1 MSENL
6 NSTTEPLP
14 VSSEVS
20 PRKPRLGWLDAL
32 RGFTMLLVV
41 TNHVALKSFGM
52 QIRWSAALQFFLLFR
67 MPLFFFIS
75 GFLAYKASRVWN
87 ARTLGELTLKK
98 MRVQIIPTVVY
109 FLLFLAMVP
118 TTPFLHNLDEALASS
133 MKAGYWFTIVL
144 LYMLLT
150 FYLFSYVESKLFR
163 GYEGTGARGRENRSS
178 ADTHAKGILVPSA
191 SNEAVPRTPTPPILI
206 LLLFI
211 VSLCLFETCYL
222 PRHFSWALGYKGQP
236 NEFLNYTS
244 LVEMFRY
251 FPFFLYGAIVHRYW
265 ERAQRLM
272 DSRWFFPVVVV
283 LALLTTLEV
292 IKWHNLRLE
301 WASLPHTLAMF
312 LLLTMVFMFFRHY
325 SDFFS
330 DKTALGRGLQFI
342 GRRTLDIYLLHY
354 FFLPKLP
361 MVGEFF
367 RLNRHNFILDTTAAL
382 AVALVVVAFC
392 VITSQLLRVSP
403 FLKKYL
409 FGR

>member
-98 MRVQIIPTVVY
+98 MRVQIIPTVVF

-163 GYEGTGARGRENRSS
+163 GYPA
-178 ADTHAKGILVPSA
+178 
-191 SNEAVPRTPTPPILI
+191 PPILI

-211 VSLCLFETCYL
+211 VSLCMFETCYL

-251 FPFFLYGAIVHRYW
+251 FPFFLYGALMHRYW

-272 DSRWFFPVVVV
+272 DSRWFFPVVVI

-403 FLKKYL
+403 FLKKHL

>member
-6 NSTTEPLP
+6 RSMN
-14 VSSEVS
+14 
-20 PRKPRLGWLDAL
+20 KGGRLGWLDAL
-32 RGFTMLLVV
+32 RGFTMILVV

-98 MRVQIIPTVVY
+98 LRVQIIPTAVF
-109 FLLFLAMVP
+109 FLLFLAMIP
-118 TTPFLHNLDEALASS
+118 TTPFADNLSEALASS
-133 MKAGYWFTIVL
+133 MKAGYWFTLVL

-150 FYLFSYVESKLFR
+150 FYLFSYIEQKLFSLHTFPLTR
-163 GYEGTGARGRENRSS
+163 LPVAFPHSS
-178 ADTHAKGILVPSA
+178 LLLP
-191 SNEAVPRTPTPPILI
+191 
-206 LLLFI
+206 LLFI
-211 VSLCLFETCYL
+211 VSLFFFETCYL
-222 PRHFSWALGYKGQP
+222 PRQFSWALGYKGPP
-236 NEFLNYTS
+236 NEFMNYTS

-251 FPFFLYGAIVHRYW
+251 FPFFLYGAIVHRHW
-265 ERAQRLM
+265 DRAQRLM
-272 DSRWFFPVVVV
+272 DSRWFYPVVVV
-283 LALLTTLEV
+283 LALITTLEV
-292 IKWHNLRLE
+292 LKWHTLRME
-301 WASLPHTLAMF
+301 WASLPHTLSMF

-325 SDFFS
+325 NDYFS
-330 DKTALGRGLQFI
+330 DRTFLGRGLQFI

-367 RLNRHNFILDTTAAL
+367 RVNRHNFILDTTASL
-382 AVALVVVAFC
+382 AVALLVVAFC
-392 VITSQLLRVSP
+392 ILTSQLLRVSP

-409 FGR
+409 FGRS

>member
-1 MSENL
+1 MSESL
-6 NSTTEPLP
+6 NSLHSKTVEP
-14 VSSEVS
+14 STSTK
-20 PRKPRLGWLDAL
+20 KPRLGWLDAL

-87 ARTLGELTLKK
+87 ARTLGELSLKK
-98 MRVQIIPTVVY
+98 LRVQIIPTVVF
-109 FLLFLAMVP
+109 FLLFLTMIP
-118 TTPFLHNLDEALASS
+118 TTPFIDSLNEALASS
-133 MKAGYWFTIVL
+133 MKAGYWFTLVL

-150 FYLFSYVESKLFR
+150 FYIFSYVEQKLI
-163 GYEGTGARGRENRSS
+163 SS
-178 ADTHAKGILVPSA
+178 HFPLSSFLLP
-191 SNEAVPRTPTPPILI
+191 
-206 LLLFI
+206 LLFL

-222 PRHFSWALGYKGQP
+222 PRQFSWAMGHKGTP
-236 NEFLNYTS
+236 NAFMNYSS
-244 LVEMFRY
+244 LVEMIRY

-265 ERAQRLM
+265 DRAQRLM
-272 DSRWFFPVVVV
+272 DSRWFFPLVV
-283 LALLTTLEV
+283 LLALITTIEV
-292 IKWHNLRLE
+292 IKWHYFRLE

-330 DKTALGRGLQFI
+330 DKTVLGRGLQFI

-367 RLNRHNFILDTTAAL
+367 RVNRHNFILDTTAAL

-409 FGR
+409 FGRE

>member
-1 MSENL
+1 MSESL
-6 NSTTEPLP
+6 NSI
-14 VSSEVS
+14 
-20 PRKPRLGWLDAL
+20 KPRLGWLDAL

-52 QIRWSAALQFFLLFR
+52 QIRWSTALQFFLLFR

-75 GFLAYKASRVWN
+75 GFLAYKASRIWN
-87 ARTLGELTLKK
+87 AHTLGELTLKK
-98 MRVQIIPTVVY
+98 LRVQIIPTAVF
-109 FLLFLAMVP
+109 FLLFLAMIP
-118 TTPFLHNLDEALASS
+118 TTPFIDSLNEALASS
-133 MKAGYWFTIVL
+133 MKAGYWFTLVL

-150 FYLFSYVESKLFR
+150 FYLFSYVESKIFR
-163 GYEGTGARGRENRSS
+163 GYEGTGARGREN
-178 ADTHAKGILVPSA
+178 
-191 SNEAVPRTPTPPILI
+191 TPAPPILI
-206 LLLFI
+206 ILLFI

-222 PRHFSWALGYKGQP
+222 PRQFSWAMGHKGPP
-236 NEFLNYTS
+236 NEFMNYSS
-244 LVEMFRY
+244 LVEMIRY

-272 DSRWFFPVVVV
+272 DSRWFFPVVVL
-283 LALLTTLEV
+283 LALITTIEV
-292 IKWHNLRLE
+292 IKWHYFRLE

-367 RLNRHNFILDTTAAL
+367 RVNRHNFILDTTAAL

-409 FGR
+409 FGRE

>member
-1 MSENL
+1 MSESL
-6 NSTTEPLP
+6 NSI
-14 VSSEVS
+14 
-20 PRKPRLGWLDAL
+20 KPRLGWLDAL

-41 TNHVALKSFGM
+41 TNHVAMKSFGM

-75 GFLAYKASRVWN
+75 GFLAYKASRIWN
-87 ARTLGELTLKK
+87 AHTLGELTLKK
-98 MRVQIIPTVVY
+98 LRVQIIPTAVF
-109 FLLFLAMVP
+109 FLLFLAMIP
-118 TTPFLHNLDEALASS
+118 TTPFIDSLNEALASS
-133 MKAGYWFTIVL
+133 MKAGYWFTLVL

-150 FYLFSYVESKLFR
+150 FYLFSYVESKIFR
-163 GYEGTGARGRENRSS
+163 GYEGTGARGREN
-178 ADTHAKGILVPSA
+178 
-191 SNEAVPRTPTPPILI
+191 TPAPPILI
-206 LLLFI
+206 ILLFI
-211 VSLCLFETCYL
+211 ISLCLFETCYL
-222 PRHFSWALGYKGQP
+222 PRQFSWALGHKGQP
-236 NEFLNYTS
+236 NAFMNYSS
-244 LVEMFRY
+244 LVEMIRY
-251 FPFFLYGAIVHRYW
+251 FSFFLYGAIVHRYW

-272 DSRWFFPVVVV
+272 DSRWFFPVVVL
-283 LALLTTLEV
+283 LALITTIEV
-292 IKWHNLRLE
+292 IKWHYFRLE

-367 RLNRHNFILDTTAAL
+367 RVNRHNFILDTTAAL

-409 FGR
+409 FGRE

>member
-1 MSENL
+1 
-6 NSTTEPLP
+6 
-14 VSSEVS
+14 
-20 PRKPRLGWLDAL
+20 
-32 RGFTMLLVV
+32 MLLVV

-75 GFLAYKASRVWN
+75 GFLAYKASRIWN

-98 MRVQIIPTVVY
+98 LRVQIIPTAVF
-109 FLLFLAMVP
+109 FLLFLAMIP
-118 TTPFLHNLDEALASS
+118 TTPFIDSLNEALASS
-133 MKAGYWFTIVL
+133 MKAGYWFTLVL

-150 FYLFSYVESKLFR
+150 FYLFSYVESKIFR
-163 GYEGTGARGRENRSS
+163 GYEGTGARGREN
-178 ADTHAKGILVPSA
+178 
-191 SNEAVPRTPTPPILI
+191 TPAPPIFI

-211 VSLCLFETCYL
+211 ISLCLFETCYL
-222 PRHFSWALGYKGQP
+222 PRQFSWALGHKGPP
-236 NEFLNYTS
+236 NEFMNYSS
-244 LVEMFRY
+244 LVEMIRY

-265 ERAQRLM
+265 DRAQRLM
-272 DSRWFFPVVVV
+272 DSRWFFPVVVL
-283 LALLTTLEV
+283 LALITTIEV
-292 IKWHNLRLE
+292 IKWHYFRLE

-367 RLNRHNFILDTTAAL
+367 RVNRHNFILDTTAAL

-409 FGR
+409 FGRE

>member
-1 MSENL
+1 MKQPDVN
-6 NSTTEPLP
+6 N
-14 VSSEVS
+14 
-20 PRKPRLGWLDAL
+20 RKPRLGWLDAL

-75 GFLAYKASRVWN
+75 GFLAYKASRIWN

-98 MRVQIIPTVVY
+98 LRVQIIPTVVF
-109 FLLFLAMVP
+109 FLLFLAMIP
-118 TTPFLHNLDEALASS
+118 TTPFVDSLNEALASS
-133 MKAGYWFTIVL
+133 MKAGYWFTLVL
-144 LYMLLT
+144 LYMLLM
-150 FYLFSYVESKLFR
+150 FYLFSYVEQKLSIVHFPL
-163 GYEGTGARGRENRSS
+163 SI
-178 ADTHAKGILVPSA
+178 ILFV
-191 SNEAVPRTPTPPILI
+191 
-206 LLLFI
+206 

-222 PRHFSWALGYKGQP
+222 PRQFSWALGYKGPP
-236 NEFLNYTS
+236 NEFMNYTS
-244 LVEMFRY
+244 LVEMIRY

-265 ERAQRLM
+265 DRAQRLM
-272 DSRWFFPVVVV
+272 DSRWFFPVVVL
-283 LALLTTLEV
+283 LAVITTLEV
-292 IKWHNLRLE
+292 IKWHYLRME

-367 RLNRHNFILDTTAAL
+367 RVNRHNFILDTTAAL

-392 VITSQLLRVSP
+392 VITSQILRVSP

-409 FGR
+409 FGRE

>member
-6 NSTTEPLP
+6 NSLNSKAAESGT
-14 VSSEVS
+14 SMK
-20 PRKPRLGWLDAL
+20 KPRLGWLDAL

-52 QIRWSAALQFFLLFR
+52 QIRWSESLQLFLLFR

-98 MRVQIIPTVVY
+98 LRVQIIPTVVF
-109 FLLFLAMVP
+109 FLLFLTMIP
-118 TTPFLHNLDEALASS
+118 TTPIIDNLNEALASS
-133 MKAGYWFTIVL
+133 MKAGYWFTLVL

-150 FYLFSYVESKLFR
+150 FYVFSYMESKLTT
-163 GYEGTGARGRENRSS
+163 Y
-178 ADTHAKGILVPSA
+178 L
-191 SNEAVPRTPTPPILI
+191 PPLAPY
-206 LLLFI
+206 LLPLLFI

-222 PRHFSWALGYKGQP
+222 PRQFSWAMGHKGPP
-236 NEFLNYTS
+236 NAFMNYSS
-244 LVEMFRY
+244 LVEMLRY
-251 FPFFLYGAIVHRYW
+251 FPFFLYGAIMHRYW

-272 DSRWFFPVVVV
+272 DSRWCFPVVVL
-283 LALLTTLEV
+283 LALITTLEV
-292 IKWHNLRLE
+292 IKWHTLRLE

-330 DKTALGRGLQFI
+330 DKTALGRSLQFI

-367 RLNRHNFILDTTAAL
+367 RVNRHNFILDTTTAL

-409 FGR
+409 FGRS

>member
-1 MSENL
+1 MKQPDVN
-6 NSTTEPLP
+6 NK
-14 VSSEVS
+14 
-20 PRKPRLGWLDAL
+20 KPRLGWLDAL

-75 GFLAYKASRVWN
+75 GFLAYKASRIWN

-98 MRVQIIPTVVY
+98 LRVQIIPTVVF
-109 FLLFLAMVP
+109 FLLFLAMIP
-118 TTPFLHNLDEALASS
+118 TTPFVDSLNEALASS
-133 MKAGYWFTIVL
+133 MKAGYWFTLVL

-150 FYLFSYVESKLFR
+150 FYLFSYVESKLSAWLR
-163 GYEGTGARGRENRSS
+163 HQVSTAVAARLCRLLPTGRKNFSLFTIHFS
-178 ADTHAKGILVPSA
+178 
-191 SNEAVPRTPTPPILI
+191 
-206 LLLFI
+206 LLLL
-211 VSLCLFETCYL
+211 SLCLFETCYL
-222 PRHFSWALGYKGQP
+222 PRQFSWALGYKGPP
-236 NEFLNYTS
+236 NEFMNYSS
-244 LVEMFRY
+244 LVEMIRY
-251 FPFFLYGAIVHRYW
+251 FPFFLYGTIVHRYW

-272 DSRWFFPVVVV
+272 DSRWFFPVVVL
-283 LALLTTLEV
+283 LALITTLEV
-292 IKWHNLRLE
+292 IKWHYLRME

-367 RLNRHNFILDTTAAL
+367 RVNRHNFILDTTAAI
-382 AVALVVVAFC
+382 AIALVVVAFC

-409 FGR
+409 FGRE

>member
-1 MSENL
+1 MSESL
-6 NSTTEPLP
+6 NSLTESLAVEAQTP
-14 VSSEVS
+14 
-20 PRKPRLGWLDAL
+20 KKMRLGWLDAL

-75 GFLAYKASRVWN
+75 GYLAYKASRVWN
-87 ARTLGELTLKK
+87 ARTLGEMTLKK
-98 MRVQIIPTVVY
+98 MRVQIIPTAVFFV
-109 FLLFLAMVP
+109 LFLAMIP
-118 TTPFLHNLDEALASS
+118 TTPFIDNLNEALASS
-133 MKAGYWFTIVL
+133 MKAGYWFTLVL

-150 FYLFSYVESKLFR
+150 YYLFSYIEQKLPTFHIPLS
-163 GYEGTGARGRENRSS
+163 TFHLPLSS
-178 ADTHAKGILVPSA
+178 FLFP
-191 SNEAVPRTPTPPILI
+191 
-206 LLLFI
+206 LLFI

-222 PRHFSWALGYKGQP
+222 PRQFSWALGHKGPP
-236 NEFLNYTS
+236 NAFMNYSS
-244 LVEMFRY
+244 LVEMLRY
-251 FPFFLYGAIVHRYW
+251 FPFFLYGAFVHRHW

-272 DSRWFFPVVVV
+272 DSRWCFPVVVL
-283 LALLTTLEV
+283 LALITTLEV
-292 IKWHNLRLE
+292 IKWHNLRME

-325 SDFFS
+325 SDYFS
-330 DKTALGRGLQFI
+330 DKTALGRVLQFI

-367 RLNRHNFILDTTAAL
+367 RVNRHNFILDTTAAL
-382 AVALVVVAFC
+382 AVALVVVTFC
-392 VITSQLLRVSP
+392 VLTSQLLRVSP

>member
-6 NSTTEPLP
+6 NSLNSKTAEPGT
-14 VSSEVS
+14 STK
-20 PRKPRLGWLDAL
+20 KPRLGWLDAL

-75 GFLAYKASRVWN
+75 GYLAYKASRVWN

-98 MRVQIIPTVVY
+98 LRVQIIPTAVF
-109 FLLFLAMVP
+109 FLLFLAMIP
-118 TTPFLHNLDEALASS
+118 TTPFIDSLNEALASS
-133 MKAGYWFTIVL
+133 MKAGYWFTLVL

-150 FYLFSYVESKLFR
+150 FYLFSYVESKL
-163 GYEGTGARGRENRSS
+163 SS
-178 ADTHAKGILVPSA
+178 VFPLVA
-191 SNEAVPRTPTPPILI
+191 SFLLP
-206 LLLFI
+206 LLFI
-211 VSLCLFETCYL
+211 ISLGFFETCYL
-222 PRHFSWALGYKGQP
+222 PRQFSWALGHKGPP
-236 NEFLNYTS
+236 NAFLNYSS

-251 FPFFLYGAIVHRYW
+251 FPFFLYGAMVHRHW

-292 IKWHNLRLE
+292 IKWHYLRME

-367 RLNRHNFILDTTAAL
+367 RVNRHNFILDTTAAL

-409 FGR
+409 FGRS

>member
-1 MSENL
+1 MSESL
-6 NSTTEPLP
+6 NSTTEPLAVEAQTP
-14 VSSEVS
+14 
-20 PRKPRLGWLDAL
+20 KKMRLGWLDAL

-75 GFLAYKASRVWN
+75 GYLAYKASRVWN

-98 MRVQIIPTVVY
+98 LRVQIIPTAVF
-109 FLLFLAMVP
+109 FLLFLAMIP
-118 TTPFLHNLDEALASS
+118 TTPFVDSLNEALASS
-133 MKAGYWFTIVL
+133 MKAGYWFTLVL

-150 FYLFSYVESKLFR
+150 YYLFSYIEQKLISFHLPL
-163 GYEGTGARGRENRSS
+163 SS
-178 ADTHAKGILVPSA
+178 FLFP
-191 SNEAVPRTPTPPILI
+191 
-206 LLLFI
+206 LLFI

-222 PRHFSWALGYKGQP
+222 PRQFSWALGHKGPP
-236 NEFLNYTS
+236 NAFLNYSS

-251 FPFFLYGAIVHRYW
+251 FPFFLYGAFVHRHW

-272 DSRWFFPVVVV
+272 DSRWCFPIVVV

-292 IKWHNLRLE
+292 IKWHNLRME

-330 DKTALGRGLQFI
+330 DKTALGRGMQFI

-367 RLNRHNFILDTTAAL
+367 RVNRHNFILDTTAAL

-409 FGR
+409 FGRS

>member
-98 MRVQIIPTVVY
+98 MRVQIIPTVVF

-163 GYEGTGARGRENRSS
+163 GYPA
-178 ADTHAKGILVPSA
+178 
-191 SNEAVPRTPTPPILI
+191 PPILI

-251 FPFFLYGAIVHRYW
+251 FPFFLYGALVHRYW

-382 AVALVVVAFC
+382 TVALVVVAFC

-403 FLKKYL
+403 FLKKHL

>member
-1 MSENL
+1 MSESL
-6 NSTTEPLP
+6 NSLNRNAAEPSTLNK
-14 VSSEVS
+14 
-20 PRKPRLGWLDAL
+20 KPRLGWLDAL

-75 GFLAYKASRVWN
+75 GFLAYKASRIWN
-87 ARTLGELTLKK
+87 AHTLGELTLKK
-98 MRVQIIPTVVY
+98 LRVQIIPTAVF
-109 FLLFLAMVP
+109 FLLFLAMIP
-118 TTPFLHNLDEALASS
+118 TTPFIDSLNEALASS
-133 MKAGYWFTIVL
+133 MKAGYWFTLVL

-150 FYLFSYVESKLFR
+150 FYLFSYVESKIFR
-163 GYEGTGARGRENRSS
+163 GYEGTGARGSEN
-178 ADTHAKGILVPSA
+178 
-191 SNEAVPRTPTPPILI
+191 TPAPPILI
-206 LLLFI
+206 ILLFI
-211 VSLCLFETCYL
+211 ISLCLFETCYL
-222 PRHFSWALGYKGQP
+222 PRQFSWALGYKGTP
-236 NEFLNYTS
+236 NAFMNYSS
-244 LVEMFRY
+244 LVEMIRY

-265 ERAQRLM
+265 DRAQRLM
-272 DSRWFFPVVVV
+272 DSRWFFPVVVL
-283 LALLTTLEV
+283 LALITTIEV
-292 IKWHNLRLE
+292 IKWHYFRLE

-312 LLLTMVFMFFRHY
+312 LLLTIVFMFFRHY

-330 DKTALGRGLQFI
+330 DKTVLGRSLQFI

-367 RLNRHNFILDTTAAL
+367 RVNRHNFILDTTAAL

-392 VITSQLLRVSP
+392 VITSQLLRVRP

-409 FGR
+409 FGREQRILSPLSG

>member
-1 MSENL
+1 MSESL
-6 NSTTEPLP
+6 NSLTPSKGT
-14 VSSEVS
+14 
-20 PRKPRLGWLDAL
+20 RLGWLDAL

-75 GFLAYKASRVWN
+75 GYLAYKASRVWN
-87 ARTLGELTLKK
+87 ARTLGEMTLKK
-98 MRVQIIPTVVY
+98 MRVQIIPTAVF
-109 FLLFLAMVP
+109 FLLFLAMIP
-118 TTPFLHNLDEALASS
+118 TTPFIDNLNEALASS
-133 MKAGYWFTIVL
+133 MKAGYWFTLVL

-150 FYLFSYVESKLFR
+150 YYLFSYIEQKL
-163 GYEGTGARGRENRSS
+163 SS
-178 ADTHAKGILVPSA
+178 FHIPLSSFHLPLS
-191 SNEAVPRTPTPPILI
+191 SFLFP
-206 LLLFI
+206 LLFI

-222 PRHFSWALGYKGQP
+222 PRQFSWALGHKGPP
-236 NEFLNYTS
+236 NAFMNYSS
-244 LVEMFRY
+244 LVEMLRY
-251 FPFFLYGAIVHRYW
+251 FPFFLYGAFVHRHW

-272 DSRWFFPVVVV
+272 DSRWCFPVVVL
-283 LALLTTLEV
+283 LALITTLEV
-292 IKWHNLRLE
+292 IKWHNLRME

-325 SDFFS
+325 SDYFS
-330 DKTALGRGLQFI
+330 DKTALGRVLQFI

-367 RLNRHNFILDTTAAL
+367 RVNRHNFILDTTAAL

-392 VITSQLLRVSP
+392 VLTSQLLRVSP

-409 FGR
+409 FGRS

>member
-1 MSENL
+1 
-6 NSTTEPLP
+6 
-14 VSSEVS
+14 
-20 PRKPRLGWLDAL
+20 
-32 RGFTMLLVV
+32 MLLVV

-52 QIRWSAALQFFLLFR
+52 QIRWSTALQFFLLFR

-75 GFLAYKASRVWN
+75 GFLAYKASRIWN

-98 MRVQIIPTVVY
+98 LRVQIIPTAVF
-109 FLLFLAMVP
+109 FLLFLAMIP
-118 TTPFLHNLDEALASS
+118 TTPFIDSLNEALASS
-133 MKAGYWFTIVL
+133 MKAGYWFTLVL

-150 FYLFSYVESKLFR
+150 FYLFSYVESKIFR
-163 GYEGTGARGRENRSS
+163 GYEGTGARGREN
-178 ADTHAKGILVPSA
+178 
-191 SNEAVPRTPTPPILI
+191 TPAPPILI
-206 LLLFI
+206 ILIFI
-211 VSLCLFETCYL
+211 ISLCLFETCYL
-222 PRHFSWALGYKGQP
+222 PRQFSWALGYKGTP
-236 NEFLNYTS
+236 NAFMNYSS
-244 LVEMFRY
+244 LVEMIRY

-265 ERAQRLM
+265 DRAQRLM
-272 DSRWFFPVVVV
+272 DSRWFFPVVVL
-283 LALLTTLEV
+283 LALITTIEV
-292 IKWHNLRLE
+292 IKWHYFRLE

-367 RLNRHNFILDTTAAL
+367 RVNRHNFILDTTAAL

-409 FGR
+409 FGRE

>member
-6 NSTTEPLP
+6 
-14 VSSEVS
+14 SSL
-20 PRKPRLGWLDAL
+20 RKPRLGWLDAL

-87 ARTLGELTLKK
+87 ARTLGELSLKK
-98 MRVQIIPTVVY
+98 LRVQIIPTVVF
-109 FLLFLAMVP
+109 FLLFLAMIP
-118 TTPFLHNLDEALASS
+118 TTPFVPSLMEALASS
-133 MKAGYWFTIVL
+133 MKAGYWFTLVL

-150 FYLFSYVESKLFR
+150 FYVFSYVEAKLKSFHFPL
-163 GYEGTGARGRENRSS
+163 SS
-178 ADTHAKGILVPSA
+178 FLLP
-191 SNEAVPRTPTPPILI
+191 
-206 LLLFI
+206 LLFI
-211 VSLCLFETCYL
+211 VSLCFFETCYL
-222 PRHFSWALGYKGQP
+222 PRYYSWALGHKGPP

-251 FPFFLYGAIVHRYW
+251 FPFFLFGSIVHRYW
-265 ERAQRLM
+265 EQAQRLM
-272 DSRWFFPVVVV
+272 DSRWFFPVVTG
-283 LALLTTLEV
+283 LAIICTLDV
-292 IKWHNLRLE
+292 IKWHTLRMA
-301 WASLPHTLAMF
+301 WTSLPHTLAMF
-312 LLLTMVFMFFRHY
+312 LLLSMVFMFFRHY
-325 SDFFS
+325 HEFFEE
-330 DKTALGRGLQFI
+330 TRFGHGLQFI

-361 MVGEFF
+361 MVGLFF
-367 RLNRHNFILDTTAAL
+367 FTNRYNFVLETTAAL

-403 FLKKYL
+403 FLKKNL
-409 FGR
+409 FGRS

>member
-1 MSENL
+1 
-6 NSTTEPLP
+6 
-14 VSSEVS
+14 
-20 PRKPRLGWLDAL
+20 
-32 RGFTMLLVV
+32 
-41 TNHVALKSFGM
+41 
-52 QIRWSAALQFFLLFR
+52 
-67 MPLFFFIS
+67 
-75 GFLAYKASRVWN
+75 
-87 ARTLGELTLKK
+87 
-98 MRVQIIPTVVY
+98 
-109 FLLFLAMVP
+109 
-118 TTPFLHNLDEALASS
+118 
-133 MKAGYWFTIVL
+133 VL

-163 GYEGTGARGRENRSS
+163 WYEGTGARGRENRSS
-178 ADTHAKGILVPSA
+178 ADTHAKGILDPSA
-191 SNEAVPRTPTPPILI
+191 SNEAVPRTPAPPILI

-211 VSLCLFETCYL
+211 VSLCMFETCYL

-403 FLKKYL
+403 FLKKHL

>member
-6 NSTTEPLP
+6 NSLNSKTAEPGT
-14 VSSEVS
+14 STK
-20 PRKPRLGWLDAL
+20 KPRLGWLDAL

-75 GFLAYKASRVWN
+75 GYLAYKASRVWN

-98 MRVQIIPTVVY
+98 LRVQIIPTAVF
-109 FLLFLAMVP
+109 FLLFLAMIP
-118 TTPFLHNLDEALASS
+118 TTPFIDSLNEALASS
-133 MKAGYWFTIVL
+133 MKAGYWFTLVL

-150 FYLFSYVESKLFR
+150 FYLFSYVESKL
-163 GYEGTGARGRENRSS
+163 SS
-178 ADTHAKGILVPSA
+178 VFPLVA
-191 SNEAVPRTPTPPILI
+191 SFLLP
-206 LLLFI
+206 LLFI
-211 VSLCLFETCYL
+211 ISLGFFETCYL
-222 PRHFSWALGYKGQP
+222 PRQFSWALGHKGPP
-236 NEFLNYTS
+236 NAFLNYSS

-251 FPFFLYGAIVHRYW
+251 FPFFLYGAMVHRHW

-292 IKWHNLRLE
+292 IKWHYLRME

-312 LLLTMVFMFFRHY
+312 LLLTIVFMFFRHY

-367 RLNRHNFILDTTAAL
+367 RVNRHNFILDTTAAL

-409 FGR
+409 FGRS

>member
-1 MSENL
+1 MSESL
-6 NSTTEPLP
+6 NSLTP
-14 VSSEVS
+14 SNS
-20 PRKPRLGWLDAL
+20 PKGESPKGARLGWLDAL

-75 GFLAYKASRVWN
+75 GYLAYKASRVWN
-87 ARTLGELTLKK
+87 ARTLGEMTLKK
-98 MRVQIIPTVVY
+98 MRVQIIPTAVF
-109 FLLFLAMVP
+109 FLFFLAMIP
-118 TTPFLHNLDEALASS
+118 TTPFIDNLNEALASS
-133 MKAGYWFTIVL
+133 MKAGYWFTLVL

-150 FYLFSYVESKLFR
+150 YYLFSYIEQKLSTFHIPLS
-163 GYEGTGARGRENRSS
+163 TFHIPLSS
-178 ADTHAKGILVPSA
+178 FLFP
-191 SNEAVPRTPTPPILI
+191 
-206 LLLFI
+206 LLFI

-222 PRHFSWALGYKGQP
+222 PRQFSWALGHKGPP
-236 NEFLNYTS
+236 NAFMNYSS
-244 LVEMFRY
+244 LVEMLRY
-251 FPFFLYGAIVHRYW
+251 FPFFLYGAFVHRHW

-272 DSRWFFPVVVV
+272 DSRWFFPLVVV
-283 LALLTTLEV
+283 LALITTLEV
-292 IKWHNLRLE
+292 IKWHNLRME

-330 DKTALGRGLQFI
+330 DKTVLGRGLQFI

-367 RLNRHNFILDTTAAL
+367 RVNRHNFILDTTAAL

-392 VITSQLLRVSP
+392 VLTSQLLRVSP

>member
-1 MSENL
+1 MSESL
-6 NSTTEPLP
+6 NSI
-14 VSSEVS
+14 
-20 PRKPRLGWLDAL
+20 KPRLGWLDAL

-52 QIRWSAALQFFLLFR
+52 QIRWSTALQFFLLFR

-75 GFLAYKASRVWN
+75 GFLAYKASRIWN
-87 ARTLGELTLKK
+87 AHTLGELTLKK
-98 MRVQIIPTVVY
+98 LRVQIIPTAVF
-109 FLLFLAMVP
+109 FLLFLAMIP
-118 TTPFLHNLDEALASS
+118 TTPFIDSLNEALASS
-133 MKAGYWFTIVL
+133 MKAGYWFTLVL

-150 FYLFSYVESKLFR
+150 FYLFSYVESKIFR
-163 GYEGTGARGRENRSS
+163 GYEGTGARGREN
-178 ADTHAKGILVPSA
+178 
-191 SNEAVPRTPTPPILI
+191 TPAPPILI
-206 LLLFI
+206 ILIFI
-211 VSLCLFETCYL
+211 ISLCLFETCYL
-222 PRHFSWALGYKGQP
+222 PRQFSWAMGHKGPP
-236 NEFLNYTS
+236 NAFMNYSS
-244 LVEMFRY
+244 LVEMIRY

-265 ERAQRLM
+265 DRAQRLM
-272 DSRWFFPVVVV
+272 DSRWFFPVVVL
-283 LALLTTLEV
+283 LALITTIEV
-292 IKWHNLRLE
+292 IKWHYFRLE

-367 RLNRHNFILDTTAAL
+367 RVNRHNFILDTTAAL

-409 FGR
+409 FGRE